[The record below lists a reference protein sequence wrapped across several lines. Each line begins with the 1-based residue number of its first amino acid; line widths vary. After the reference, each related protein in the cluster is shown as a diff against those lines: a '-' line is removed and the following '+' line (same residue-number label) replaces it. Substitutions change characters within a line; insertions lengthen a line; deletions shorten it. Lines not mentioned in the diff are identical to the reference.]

1 MEASRINRA
10 NKARPTKMVWH
21 NVLKWGKKLTSTR
34 SRGEI
39 GRHAGLRSQCP
50 KGVGVQVP
58 PRAPSKEKIK

>member
-1 MEASRINRA
+1 MSF
-10 NKARPTKMVWH
+10 
-21 NVLKWGKKLTSTR
+21 

-58 PRAPSKEKIK
+58 PRAPIRFGLSQWKTVGAFSFQAVRIQAVTID